1 MNLFF
6 VSRQSHALNLE
17 MLLDLFC
24 CTKYL
29 FLVMKYN
36 ILVSTMTFLGLHITK
51 IKSYYTL
58 EGSICQVIHTQQLR
72 SDFLSSKTQIK
83 SLLE

>member
-6 VSRQSHALNLE
+6 VSRETHALNLE

-29 FLVMKYN
+29 FLGNKYN
-36 ILVSTMTFLGLHITK
+36 SLVSPIIFIPSEEALIQ
-51 IKSYYTL
+51 IA
-58 EGSICQVIHTQQLR
+58 ECVFPFQR
-72 SDFLSSKTQIK
+72 SSSEI
-83 SLLE
+83 L